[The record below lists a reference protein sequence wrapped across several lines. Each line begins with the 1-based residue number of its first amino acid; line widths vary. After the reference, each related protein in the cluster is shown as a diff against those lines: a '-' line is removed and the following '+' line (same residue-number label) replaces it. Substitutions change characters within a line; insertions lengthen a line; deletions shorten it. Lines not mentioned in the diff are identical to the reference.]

1 MTLYKKR
8 EKFSGM
14 SIKIGI
20 IFSKFGLSPNAWTG
34 ISLIPAIVAV
44 WFLMQANFLVAA
56 LLFIV
61 SAFID
66 LIDGSVARVTGRTSL
81 LGAYLDTVVDRYV
94 EAIIIFGLLFAS
106 LPALAIPATS
116 IVIPASALIFLFFF
130 GGLMTT
136 YVKAA
141 AKEKGLVEKELKGG
155 LLERAERLMLLFV
168 GILLAAVNPLYL
180 TYMLFILVILTNI
193 SALQRIRIAAK
204 NRIQ

>member
-1 MTLYKKR
+1 MAFYKNR
-8 EKFSGM
+8 QKFGGF

-20 IFSKFGLSPNAWTG
+20 IFSKFRLSPNTWTI
-34 ISLIPAIVAV
+34 ISLIPALVAV
-44 WFLMQANFLVAA
+44 WFLMQESFLIAA
-56 LLFIV
+56 LLFIF

-66 LIDGSVARVTGRTSL
+66 LIDGSVARVTGRVSVF
-81 LGAYLDTVVDRYV
+81 GAYLDTVVDRYV

-106 LPALAIPATS
+106 LPAFAIPMTNI
-116 IVIPASALIFLFFF
+116 IVPVSALIFLYFF

-168 GILLAAVNPLYL
+168 GILLAIYDPMLL
-180 TYMLFILVILTNI
+180 TYMLVLLAVLTNI
-193 SALQRIRIAAK
+193 TAFQRIRIAAK
-204 NRIQ
+204 NRRH